1 MCHSKES
8 SLNSYIIVSALSCIL
23 YILGDKYD
31 KYIAIFYLALIQMQL
46 PEYLMWS
53 DQKCGTMNKFATI
66 LAYITL
72 IFVPSSLLLA
82 GYYLKTISLGKKY
95 VFLFSTII
103 VLSWSVGLIQYITT
117 SKDMCSNPNS
127 KGHLVWDFIE
137 KQHSMFSVVWVL
149 YFVFLLLPFFFL
161 THSAKKIFMLFLIIA
176 SIITHASM
184 DKSWYSLWCYSIKH
198 GIIYYIIFSSLYYMI
213 TH

>member
-8 SLNSYIIVSALSCIL
+8 SFNSYTIVSALSCIL

-31 KYIAIFYLALIQMQL
+31 KYIAIFYFALIQMQL

-53 DQKCGTMNKFATI
+53 DQKCGSINKFATI

-72 IFVPSSLLLA
+72 VYVPLSLLLG
-82 GYYLKTISLGKKY
+82 GYYLKTISLEKKY

-103 VLSWSVGLIQYITT
+103 VACWSVGLIQYITT
-117 SKDMCSNPNS
+117 SKDICSKPNS
-127 KGHLVWDFIE
+127 KGYLVWDFIE
-137 KQHSMFSVVWVL
+137 KQHSMFNVIWVL
-149 YFVFLLLPFFFL
+149 YFAFLFLPFFFL

-176 SIITHASM
+176 SIINHMSI
-184 DKSWYSLWCYSIKH
+184 DKSWYSLWCYSIKD
-198 GIIYYIIFSSLYYMI
+198 GIIYYMIFSSLYYMI
-213 TH
+213 TR